1 MVDRGWQGY
10 DPRKIVASCL
20 PNSLHKSYH
29 VSFLEDIVQREAQQ
43 GSTYHIIDIDIELAI
58 MLCHIQAI
66 QSNSVS
72 GI

>member
-1 MVDRGWQGY
+1 MVDKGWQGY
-10 DPRKIVASCL
+10 DPGKNFASSL
-20 PNSLHKSYH
+20 PNSLHKSYYI
-29 VSFLEDIVQREAQQ
+29 SFLEDIVQRDAQQ

-72 GI
+72 NI